1 MPRDYKYDYIWSSFE
16 WRNFRKGRGYSKPS
30 EHKTKNL
37 VNWLRNVSYHYE
49 TEELAY
55 SLGMDYA
62 FQDAEF
68 SFAEYDEY
76 LKYVKKNTE
85 NWKTTMDYVLADEFL
100 KILHKK
106 SDSFE
111 PYKKDDDF
119 FPYRDDIGAYWTGYF
134 TTHPYLK
141 KLAMDNGRLL

>member
-1 MPRDYKYDYIWSSFE
+1 M
-16 WRNFRKGRGYSKPS
+16 
-30 EHKTKNL
+30 
-37 VNWLRNVSYHYE
+37 
-49 TEELAY
+49 
-55 SLGMDYA
+55 
-62 FQDAEF
+62 
-68 SFAEYDEY
+68 
-76 LKYVKKNTE
+76 KKNTE